1 MKFYP
6 YVWYRTKSKY
16 ICFSSSIF
24 LLTFRYTELIRWSE
38 GQNKKLHNF
47 FLSGLFCT
55 WVAVCWLGGRWPG
68 DRWPYLIFVLFIHNL
83 RRRISTVFLHNQQL
97 WWLWQISGMPP
108 AREKQPLQV
117 HKTRQDKAEAT
128 QGNARQSKA
137 EQRQRQ
143 EILSISDA
151 DWTQFQQTVK
161 RPHCLIL
168 TQEIVRS

>member
-1 MKFYP
+1 MVRGAKQK
-6 YVWYRTKSKY
+6 VAQL
-16 ICFSSSIF
+16 FSQRPLLHMGGG
-24 LLTFRYTELIRWSE
+24 LLTWGSVT
-38 GQNKKLHNF
+38 
-47 FLSGLFCT
+47 
-55 WVAVCWLGGRWPG
+55 RWPLAIP
-68 DRWPYLIFVLFIHNL
+68 DICPFYTQFETKNFH
-83 RRRISTVFLHNQQL
+83 SFFLHNQQL

-117 HKTRQDKAEAT
+117 YKTRQDKAEAT

-137 EQRQRQ
+137 EQRQRR

-168 TQEIVRS
+168 TQEIVGSKARRLRFLLMHWDWNVTFLWHCEYLIL